1 MIVRSIVP
9 SLRRT
14 ALSGGTVLSL
24 AALSAC
30 DLAPAYHPPT
40 FIVPASWHGQGVFAT
55 ATPADTQIPAK
66 WWTLL
71 HDPQLDALED
81 KATAANAD
89 LQAAAERFVQ
99 ARAMVMQARADLLPH
114 FGLAFGA
121 SDNKQSADRL
131 FRYKGALTQTDEFYG
146 GLASWEPDFWSEI
159 RNQVR
164 VAKYSAQQKA
174 ADYASARLSL
184 QAELA
189 SDYIAL
195 RGYDAQDAIYR
206 KSIAYYQKAVSVT
219 QTQLANQAAPRL
231 DLARAQNRLYVTQAA
246 ELDIL
251 AQREVTE
258 HAIAVL
264 TNSAPSG
271 FHIAPSDRLDFAR
284 AAIPTG
290 VPSDLLQRRPDIASS
305 EREMA
310 QANRMI
316 GVARAAFYPHIALS
330 ANGGFDANGFDLANL
345 ANSMWSYGASA
356 SMPIFEGG
364 LRRAALQSSW
374 AGYREMRD
382 HYRATVLSAFRE
394 VEDGLSRTSRLWAE
408 TDRLKAAVSAALDMQ
423 NMTMTLY
430 KGGLSPYLD
439 AIIAQEAALD
449 AQISQ
454 VQVATRYFQ
463 AQVGLIR
470 ALGGGWNDR
479 LLPTPD
485 QTMSFSIL
493 QYDGLRHPAPAGG
506 IAGVRDE
513 TPYDDLAGSAAPKVG
528 TAAMAPAAMTPAA
541 MTAH

>member
-1 MIVRSIVP
+1 MIVRS
-9 SLRRT
+9 LRRT
-14 ALSGGTVLSL
+14 VMSGGAMLSL

-30 DLAPAYHPPT
+30 DLAPTYHPPT
-40 FIVPASWHGQGVFAT
+40 YVVPASWHGQAPFAT
-55 ATPADTQIPAK
+55 ATPADTQLPSN
-66 WWTLL
+66 WWTML

-131 FRYKGALTQTDEFYG
+131 FRYKGATTATDEFYG

-164 VAKYSAQQKA
+164 MAKYSAQEKA
-174 ADYASARLSL
+174 ADFAAARLSL

-189 SDYIAL
+189 NDYVAL

-206 KSIAYYQKAVSVT
+206 KSIAYYERAVSVT
-219 QTQLANQAAPRL
+219 QTQLANQAAPKL

-246 ELDIL
+246 EMDIL
-251 AQREVTE
+251 AEREVTE

-264 TNSAPSG
+264 TNSAPSS
-271 FHIAPSDRLDFAR
+271 FHIAPVDTLTFTR
-284 AAIPTG
+284 AAIPVG
-290 VPSDLLQRRPDIASS
+290 VPSDLLQRRPDVAAA
-305 EREMA
+305 ERQMA
-310 QANRMI
+310 QANRSI
-316 GVARAAFYPHIALS
+316 GVSRAAFYPHISLN

-364 LRRAALQSSW
+364 LRRAALQASW
-374 AGYREMRD
+374 STYRETRD
-382 HYRATVLSAFRE
+382 HYRSSVLSAFRE
-394 VEDGLSRTSRLWAE
+394 VEDGLSRTDRLWTE
-408 TDRLKAAVSAALDMQ
+408 NDRLKAAVSAALDMQ

-454 VQVATRYFQ
+454 VQVETRYVQ
-463 AQVGLIR
+463 AEVGLIR

-485 QTMSFSIL
+485 QTMTFSIL
-493 QYDGLRHPAPAGG
+493 QYDGLHHPTPAGG
-506 IAGVRDE
+506 ID
-513 TPYDDLAGSAAPKVG
+513 TPGDTDTRYDDLTGATTLRTG
-528 TAAMAPAAMTPAA
+528 TVPVSGR
-541 MTAH
+541 

>member
-1 MIVRSIVP
+1 MIMR

-14 ALSGGTVLSL
+14 MLSGGAMLSL

-40 FIVPASWHGQGVFAT
+40 YIVPASWHGQGAFAT
-55 ATPADTQIPAK
+55 ATPADAQLPSN

-81 KATAANAD
+81 RAVAANAD

-99 ARAMVMQARADLLPH
+99 ARAMVMSARADLLPH

-164 VAKYSAQQKA
+164 MAKFSAQEKA
-174 ADYASARLSL
+174 ADYAGARLSL
-184 QAELA
+184 QSELA
-189 SDYIAL
+189 SDYVAL

-206 KSIAYYQKAVSVT
+206 KSIAYYQQALKVT
-219 QTQLANQAAPRL
+219 QTQLVNQAAPRL

-246 ELDIL
+246 ELDIQ
-251 AQREVTE
+251 AEREVTE

-264 TNSAPSG
+264 TNSAPSD
-271 FHIAPSDRLDFAR
+271 FHITPTDTLTFVR
-284 AAIPTG
+284 AHIPVG
-290 VPSDLLQRRPDIASS
+290 VPSDLLQRRPDVASA

-310 QANRMI
+310 QANRAI
-316 GVARAAFYPHIALS
+316 GVSRAAFYPHILLH

-364 LRRAALQSSW
+364 MRRAALQASW
-374 AGYREMRD
+374 ASYRETRD
-382 HYRATVLSAFRE
+382 HYRSSVLAAFRE
-394 VEDGLSRTSRLWAE
+394 VEDGLSRTNRLWAE
-408 TDRLKAAVSAALDMQ
+408 NDRLKAATSAALEMQ
-423 NMTMTLY
+423 TMTMTLY
-430 KGGLSPYLD
+430 KGGVSAYLD
-439 AIIAQEAALD
+439 AIIAQEAALE
-449 AQISQ
+449 AQIAQ
-454 VQVATRYFQ
+454 VQVETRYFQ
-463 AQVGLIR
+463 AEIGLIR

-485 QTMSFSIL
+485 QTMTFSVL
-493 QYDGLRHPAPAGG
+493 QYDGLHHPAPTGG
-506 IAGVRDE
+506 IDSVRDE
-513 TPYDDLAGSAAPKVG
+513 TPFDNLSGG
-528 TAAMAPAAMTPAA
+528 APALDMGT
-541 MTAH
+541 TSVQTGR

>member
-1 MIVRSIVP
+1 MIVRS
-9 SLRRT
+9 LRRT
-14 ALSGGTVLSL
+14 MVSGGAMLSL
-24 AALSAC
+24 TALSAC
-30 DLAPAYHPPT
+30 DLAPTYHPPT
-40 FIVPASWHGQGVFAT
+40 YVVPATWHGQAPFAT
-55 ATPADTQIPAK
+55 ATPADTQLPSN
-66 WWTLL
+66 WWTVL

-81 KATAANAD
+81 KAMAANAD

-164 VAKYSAQQKA
+164 MAKYSAQQKA
-174 ADYASARLSL
+174 ADFAAARLSL

-189 SDYIAL
+189 DDYVAL

-206 KSIAYYQKAVSVT
+206 KSIAYYQQAVSVT
-219 QTQLANQAAPRL
+219 QSQLANQAAPRL

-251 AQREVTE
+251 AEREVTE
-258 HAIAVL
+258 HAIAIL

-271 FHIAPSDRLDFAR
+271 FHIAPVETLHFTR
-284 AAIPTG
+284 ATIPVG
-290 VPSDLLQRRPDIASS
+290 VPSDLLQRRPDVASA
-305 EREMA
+305 ERQMA
-310 QANRMI
+310 QANRAI
-316 GVARAAFYPHIALS
+316 GVSRAAFYPHIALS

-364 LRRAALQSSW
+364 LRRAALQASW
-374 AGYREMRD
+374 ASYREMRD
-382 HYRATVLSAFRE
+382 RYRSSVLSAFRE
-394 VEDGLSRTSRLWAE
+394 VEDGLSRTDRLWAE
-408 TDRLKAAVSAALDMQ
+408 NDRLRAAVSAALDMQ

-430 KGGLSPYLD
+430 KGGVSPYLD

-463 AQVGLIR
+463 AEVGLVR
-470 ALGGGWNDR
+470 ALGGGWNDK

-485 QTMSFSIL
+485 QTMTFSVL
-493 QYDGLRHPAPAGG
+493 QYDGLHHPTPAGG
-506 IAGVRDE
+506 IDTPVDE
-513 TPYDDLAGSAAPKVG
+513 TPYDDLTG
-528 TAAMAPAAMTPAA
+528 TPTLRTGTVPMGK
-541 MTAH
+541 

>member
-1 MIVRSIVP
+1 MSML
-9 SLRRT
+9 SLRR
-14 ALSGGTVLSL
+14 AFMSGGAMLSL

-30 DLAPAYHPPT
+30 DLAPTYHPPT
-40 FIVPASWHGQGVFAT
+40 YVVPATWHGQAPFAV
-55 ATPADTQIPAK
+55 ATPADTQLPSN

-89 LQAAAERFVQ
+89 LQAASERFLQ

-121 SDNKQSADRL
+121 SDNKQSGDRL
-131 FRYKGALTQTDEFYG
+131 FRYKGATTATDEFYG

-164 VAKYSAQQKA
+164 MAKYSAQEKA
-174 ADYASARLSL
+174 ADFAAARLSL

-189 SDYIAL
+189 SDYVAL

-206 KSIAYYQKAVSVT
+206 KSIAYYERSVTVT

-246 ELDIL
+246 ELDIQ
-251 AQREVTE
+251 AEREVTE
-258 HAIAVL
+258 HAIAIL
-264 TNSAPSG
+264 TNNAPSG
-271 FHIAPSDRLDFAR
+271 FHIAPLDKLDFTR
-284 AAIPTG
+284 STIPVG
-290 VPSDLLQRRPDIASS
+290 VPSDLLQRRPDVASV
-305 EREMA
+305 ERQMA
-310 QANRMI
+310 QASRSI
-316 GVARAAFYPHIALS
+316 GVSRAAFYPHISLN

-364 LRRAALQSSW
+364 MRRAALQAAWSS
-374 AGYREMRD
+374 YREMRD
-382 HYRATVLSAFRE
+382 HYRSSVLSAFRE
-394 VEDGLSRTSRLWAE
+394 VEDGLSRTDRLWAE
-408 TDRLKAAVSAALDMQ
+408 NDRLKAATSAALQMQ
-423 NMTMTLY
+423 DMTMTLY

-454 VQVATRYFQ
+454 VQVETRYFQ
-463 AQVGLIR
+463 AEVGLVR
-470 ALGGGWNDR
+470 ALGGGWNDK

-485 QTMSFSIL
+485 QTMTFSVL
-493 QYDGLRHPAPAGG
+493 QYDGLHHPDPAGG
-506 IAGVRDE
+506 IDTPGDNDTRDN
-513 TPYDDLAGSAAPKVG
+513 DLTGATAPRTG
-528 TAAMAPAAMTPAA
+528 P
-541 MTAH
+541 